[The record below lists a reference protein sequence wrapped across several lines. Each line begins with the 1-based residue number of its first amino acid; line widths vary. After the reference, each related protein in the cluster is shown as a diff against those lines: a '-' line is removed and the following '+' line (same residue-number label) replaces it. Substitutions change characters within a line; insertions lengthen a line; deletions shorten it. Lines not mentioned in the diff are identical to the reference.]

1 MVKHTLTLLPTN
13 CLSVFG
19 RYVRLALKGLID
31 PKASLQKSLV
41 HFTHYCTFLY
51 LNLFFAS
58 KDFSAFA
65 Q

>member
-13 CLSVFG
+13 FLSVFG

-41 HFTHYCTFLY
+41 HFTHCAFLY

-58 KDFSAFA
+58 KDFSACA